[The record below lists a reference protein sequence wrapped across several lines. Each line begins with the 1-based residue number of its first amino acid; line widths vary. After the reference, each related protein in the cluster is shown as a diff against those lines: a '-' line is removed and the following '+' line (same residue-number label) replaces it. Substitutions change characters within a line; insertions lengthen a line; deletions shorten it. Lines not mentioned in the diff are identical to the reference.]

1 MSEISEAIKQ
11 KAAEM
16 EAENDLVTI
25 PRGLLGAALA
35 VIKRPDFN
43 SDNVIELLRYYAFA
57 KEAPVALRERA
68 EPVAWRHDDGPFSS
82 GALTRSKSVAGS
94 WIANGWKVTPPYTA
108 PPAQV
113 VPDDALTRLAFNI
126 ALYFADE
133 ETKNN
138 KELFHKLIDHAV
150 DDCRSFMRAT
160 IPDPVV
166 ADSLVSE
173 LLAIA
178 KRAAEEAD
186 ECANAEFSDNSMKH
200 AREIAEWERRAAILQ
215 PVSQHYKLP
224 GKEG

>member
-1 MSEISEAIKQ
+1 MSEISKERV
-11 KAAEM
+11 E
-16 EAENDLVTI
+16 
-25 PRGLLGAALA
+25 ALA
-35 VIKRPDFN
+35 SNILECHDVKPSEIKALAGLA
-43 SDNVIELLRYYAFA
+43 LL
-57 KEAPVALRERA
+57 ALRERA
-68 EPVAWRHDDGPFSS
+68 EPVAVLDIQSGRQDGNKFALVFTRAAHTLPDDVYN
-82 GALTRSKSVAGS
+82 L
-94 WIANGWKVTPPYTA
+94 YTA

-113 VPDDALTRLAFNI
+113 VPDDALIRLAFNI

>member
-1 MSEISEAIKQ
+1 MSEIDYERVQFLHDVATECARDGTEI
-11 KAAEM
+11 ALDADEVILYLT
-16 EAENDLVTI
+16 E
-25 PRGLLGAALA
+25 PLL
-35 VIKRPDFN
+35 
-43 SDNVIELLRYYAFA
+43 
-57 KEAPVALRERA
+57 ALRERA
-68 EPVAWRHDDGPFSS
+68 EPVEHESHIRREVNVGGNTWVQCSKQAFQREKAR
-82 GALTRSKSVAGS
+82 GALCRVLYELPTE
-94 WIANGWKVTPPYTA
+94 